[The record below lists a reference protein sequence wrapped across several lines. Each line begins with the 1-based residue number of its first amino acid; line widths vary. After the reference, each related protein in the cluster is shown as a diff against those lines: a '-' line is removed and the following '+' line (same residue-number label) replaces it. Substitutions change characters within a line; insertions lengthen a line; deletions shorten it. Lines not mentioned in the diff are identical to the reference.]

1 MWAPRAA
8 SSAEPSV
15 ACAGAPDR
23 SYPSGAV
30 LLPIPG
36 LDGGY
41 WLPAVPSDSVPL
53 DRDASRLP
61 VPATLH
67 IQTTSMRSNSSAK
80 GFSPGA
86 LVPLTCVLALLHF
99 GQTFLK
105 PIAAAAILSLVIAPL
120 VRKLTV
126 RGLGRTVSTLVSVLL
141 VAALLVWMSA
151 VLAIQ
156 LVAVAKDLPQYK
168 AAVASKVETVREL
181 AVRPFERIEAEL
193 RGVLP
198 QARAPDA
205 GFRAR
210 ADETQSDSPL
220 PVQILPA
227 PQSAGDMVSRLAAM
241 LWGPIGEVGI
251 VLVLMVFILLEQESL
266 GDRFIRLV
274 GETELGVTVQALS
287 DAAEGVSR
295 FFLTQA
301 VVNIAFGTAV
311 ALSLWVIGMP
321 HAALWGFISTLLRFI
336 PYVGVFGAALLIA
349 VFGIA
354 VDPGWSMMLVSLGV
368 FAALELLVAH
378 VVEPQVYGHST
389 GLAPLAVIVS
399 ALFWGTLWG
408 PLGLLLS
415 TPLTLC
421 LVVIGRHVS
430 ALQPLTILLSEA
442 PGLTAGQRFYQR
454 ALSGNT
460 EAILRDARAF
470 LRRGS
475 FARYCD
481 HVLLPG
487 VALAATD
494 FGAGRIGQEQRVR
507 IQRGVVSVAE
517 ALTVGAPGRRWRR
530 SNVSLVDANIGVH
543 LRKMREAR
551 LGKWQGRLDVPSKSV
566 VLCFG
571 FGSERDD
578 LLIELLVRA
587 LRVDGVDARSVSL
600 NDPHDPSNDDKSV
613 LVGTAFL
620 VYPASDSMAE
630 WCRVAD
636 GLRAALPHA
645 ILTTVKLRIDDA
657 APSEESVASHVD
669 LILRSYSEAEAFAL
683 QGRPT
688 A

>member
-1 MWAPRAA
+1 
-8 SSAEPSV
+8 
-15 ACAGAPDR
+15 
-23 SYPSGAV
+23 
-30 LLPIPG
+30 
-36 LDGGY
+36 
-41 WLPAVPSDSVPL
+41 
-53 DRDASRLP
+53 
-61 VPATLH
+61 
-67 IQTTSMRSNSSAK
+67 
-80 GFSPGA
+80 
-86 LVPLTCVLALLHF
+86 
-99 GQTFLK
+99 
-105 PIAAAAILSLVIAPL
+105 
-120 VRKLTV
+120 
-126 RGLGRTVSTLVSVLL
+126 VLL

-168 AAVASKVETVREL
+168 AAVASKVETVREF
-181 AVRPFERIEAEL
+181 AVRPFERIEEEL

-507 IQRGVVSVAE
+507 IQRGIVSVAE